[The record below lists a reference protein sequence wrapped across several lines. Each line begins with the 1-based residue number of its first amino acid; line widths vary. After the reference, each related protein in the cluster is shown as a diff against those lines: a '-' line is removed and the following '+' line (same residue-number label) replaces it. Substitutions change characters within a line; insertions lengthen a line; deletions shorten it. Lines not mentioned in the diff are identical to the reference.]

1 MKNNKSNVKPTNLDL
16 DVFSIEEL
24 PPEGNLQLPT
34 PELVTKYK
42 FLKDRRLFIT
52 QDIDDSIMEFT
63 KNLIM
68 WNMEDEQN
76 NIPIEDRKP
85 VYIYILSYGGQ
96 LDQIMTLIDVINLSK
111 MKIKTINLGVCASAG
126 CLLLMSG
133 TKGERYAVKNSW
145 GLVHQGSGGASG
157 TASMVEAQTQNYK
170 KILEMVKKLILEK
183 TNITPTQYSK
193 KKLQEWYVY
202 GEDMIKLGIVDHI
215 VDDITQII

>member
-1 MKNNKSNVKPTNLDL
+1 MKNIKSNVKPTNLDL
-16 DVFSIEEL
+16 DVFSLEEL

-85 VYIYILSYGGQ
+85 VYIYILSYG
-96 LDQIMTLIDVINLSK
+96 
-111 MKIKTINLGVCASAG
+111 
-126 CLLLMSG
+126 
-133 TKGERYAVKNSW
+133 
-145 GLVHQGSGGASG
+145 
-157 TASMVEAQTQNYK
+157 
-170 KILEMVKKLILEK
+170 
-183 TNITPTQYSK
+183 
-193 KKLQEWYVY
+193 
-202 GEDMIKLGIVDHI
+202 
-215 VDDITQII
+215 

>member
-1 MKNNKSNVKPTNLDL
+1 MKNIKSNVKPTNLDL

-133 TKGERYAVKNSW
+133 TTGERYAVKNSW

>member
-1 MKNNKSNVKPTNLDL
+1 MKNIKSNVKPTNLDL
-16 DVFSIEEL
+16 DVFSLEEL

-76 NIPIEDRKP
+76 NIPIEERKP

-96 LDQIMTLIDVINLSK
+96 LDQIMTLIDVINISK

-145 GLVHQGSGGASG
+145 GLVHQGSGSSCG
-157 TASMVEAQTQNYK
+157 TAVQVEAQTQNYK

>member
-1 MKNNKSNVKPTNLDL
+1 MKNIKSNVKPTNLDL

-76 NIPIEDRKP
+76 NIPIEERKP

-96 LDQIMTLIDVINLSK
+96 LDQIMTLIDVINIQCRMNTSFILASK
-111 MKIKTINLGVCASAG
+111 GIRLDIYVKLKGLLKI
-126 CLLLMSG
+126 
-133 TKGERYAVKNSW
+133 
-145 GLVHQGSGGASG
+145 
-157 TASMVEAQTQNYK
+157 
-170 KILEMVKKLILEK
+170 
-183 TNITPTQYSK
+183 
-193 KKLQEWYVY
+193 
-202 GEDMIKLGIVDHI
+202 
-215 VDDITQII
+215 